1 MMTKSL
7 QLFILSLFLP
17 FFACFL
23 LALQIPNALIEK
35 DASNF
40 QKDTAFAAKLMEKQ
54 EELNDKGDFSTAL
67 EVLEQSKKLYA
78 KHQEW
83 EKAINCVV
91 KQAKLADVFE
101 TADVKLEY
109 SQSAVE
115 LAEQYLPPNH
125 PILAT
130 AFRQSAEALIWIE
143 QIDSANQLLL
153 QVLPIFEEH
162 SLWVDLG
169 WSQIFLGINCLN
181 TNDLENCQKYFEK
194 TESLLNQQVLEKE
207 DHVNIETTLLS
218 LSGVLYQIQGD
229 YDRAIEVTKRA
240 LSLNLATIPID
251 STTHST
257 YLSNLGV
264 FYSYKGDYQRALD
277 YSLQALHSHQEARG
291 DGLLLFN
298 IGAILS
304 LQKKYDRSTEYFHE
318 ILKTVENQLNPF
330 KTQIDALN
338 GLGENFKDIGI
349 YDSAFFYCHKAIG
362 INLNYRKA
370 NSWNILG
377 EIAYEQ
383 KQKNQAIVHF
393 LTAIKAYQK
402 DSVAESS
409 SPFYLANIYTNL
421 AGTYALKGSLNKALE
436 SYQKALT
443 INHATFKDS
452 LQWQNN
458 PLLEGVHN
466 PEYFL
471 ETLHGKAKVLARFPD
486 SKTHLQASLETYQLL
501 GQWIDKLLEEHATET
516 ASLDWV
522 ELFKQIYGE
531 AIEVVYQHY
540 QSTQDLAYLDLAFA
554 FSEKSKNSLLL
565 ESLKAAEGKTY
576 AGVPDSLLQ
585 KEKDLK
591 LDVAFYGRALQ
602 QAKTNQEEAKIKL
615 YEQYF
620 SKTRLELAALKERL
634 EQDFPKFYAL
644 KYGGKIISIEEVQSK
659 ILDKETAFLEYFIGD
674 STAFVFVITQNTA
687 DLVPLNIPSQIEEQV
702 TGFRQTLLDTKAFY
716 TDSKAAVEDYQQ
728 KAMQAYQTVLHPVLE
743 VLPADIQKLVLVPD
757 EFLNSLPFEA
767 LTTAIVPNA
776 GFDFGKLSY
785 VLQEYE
791 VRYAYS
797 ADLLLNNQDR
807 QAELPANDECL
818 AFAPSYEQGEFL
830 VQRGNL
836 EKLRSSTENLEGT
849 ALEIQAI
856 ARFFDGQFD
865 FGEKAT
871 ENQFK
876 KNAFQY
882 GILHLAMH
890 GVPDFANA
898 NFNHLKFT
906 NIATQNDSSSED
918 NLLHHYEIAGMDLQ
932 AQLAVLSAC
941 ETGIGKYEKGEGV
954 YSLARSFMYAGV
966 PSVVMSLWKVSDKS
980 TSQLMP
986 FFYENLANGVSK
998 GEALGQAKS
1007 RFLKKASL
1015 EFRHPFYWSAFVLL
1029 GNGDK
1034 IKQGYGAWIWWGV
1047 GGLSLMIL
1055 GLFFRRSLV

>member
-1 MMTKSL
+1 MPLTICLIGWNNPNKIIEGSKIKVVQEDVTTAEEFVEKSR
-7 QLFILSLFLP
+7 
-17 FFACFL
+17 L
-23 LALQIPNALIEK
+23 L
-35 DASNF
+35 DA
-40 QKDTAFAAKLMEKQ
+40 E
-54 EELNDKGDFSTAL
+54 GDFQGAL
-67 EVLEQSKKLYA
+67 KFLEKA
-78 KHQEW
+78 KDIYFQLKEW

-91 KQAKLADVFE
+91 EQAKLADVFE
-101 TADVKLEY
+101 TVDVKLEY

-115 LAEQYLPPNH
+115 LAQQHLSPSH

-130 AFRQSAEALIWIE
+130 AYRQGAEALIWIE
-143 QIDSANQLLL
+143 QVDSASQLLL
-153 QVLPIFEEH
+153 EILPIFEEH

-169 WSQIFLGINCLN
+169 WSQIFLGLN
-181 TNDLENCQKYFEK
+181 YLNANNLEECQKYFEK
-194 TESLLNQQVLEKE
+194 AESLLNQQVLEKE
-207 DHVNIETTLLS
+207 DHVSMETTLLS
-218 LSGVLYQIQGD
+218 LLGILYQIQGD
-229 YDRAIEVTKRA
+229 YDRAIEITKRA
-240 LSLNLATIPID
+240 LSFNLATIPID

-264 FYSYKGDYQRALD
+264 LYSYKGDYQRALD
-277 YSLQALHSHQEARG
+277 YSLQALHSHKDAGGE
-291 DGLLLFN
+291 DELFFN
-298 IGAILS
+298 IGVIFS
-304 LQKKYDRSTEYFHE
+304 FQKKYHRSTEYFHKT
-318 ILKTVENQLNPF
+318 LKIVENQPNPF
-330 KTQIDALN
+330 KTQIDVFN
-338 GLGENFKDIGI
+338 SLGGNFKYIEI
-349 YDSAFFYCHKAIG
+349 YDSAFYYCQKAIE
-362 INLNYRKA
+362 INLNYGKA
-370 NSWNILG
+370 DSWNVFG

-383 KQKNQAIVHF
+383 KKGNQAIAHF
-393 LTAIKAYQK
+393 LAAIKAYQK

-421 AGTYALKGSLNKALE
+421 AGVYALKGSLNNALHA
-436 SYQKALT
+436 YQKALT

-458 PLLEGVHN
+458 PPLEGVHN

-471 ETLHGKAKVLARFPD
+471 ETVHGKAKTLARFTD
-486 SKTHLQASLETYQLL
+486 SKAHLKASLETYQLL
-501 GQWIDKLLEEHATET
+501 IQWTDSLQVGHATET
-516 ASLDWV
+516 ASLDWA

-531 AIEVVYQHY
+531 AIDVAYRHY
-540 QSTQDLAYLDLAFA
+540 QSTQDLTYLDLAFA

-565 ESLKAAEGKTY
+565 ESLKAAEGKSY

-591 LDVAFYGRALQ
+591 LDVTFYERVLQ
-602 QAKTNQEEAKIKL
+602 EAKINQEEAKIKL

-620 SKTRLELAALKERL
+620 SKTRLELAELKEQL
-634 EQDFPKFYAL
+634 EEDFPKFYAL

-659 ILDKETAFLEYFIGD
+659 ILDNETAFLEYFIGD
-674 STAFVFVITQNTA
+674 RTAFVFVITQNTT
-687 DLVPLNIPSQIEEQV
+687 DLVPLNSPSQIEEQV
-702 TGFRQTLLDTKAFY
+702 AGFRQNLLNTKAFY

-728 KAMQAYQTVLHPVLE
+728 KATQAYRAVLEPVLA
-743 VLPADIQKLVLVPD
+743 VLPSGIQKLVLVPD

-767 LTTAIVPNA
+767 LTTAIVPDA

-785 VLQEYE
+785 VLQDYQ
-791 VRYAYS
+791 VHYAYS

-818 AFAPSYEQGEFL
+818 AFAPSYEEGEFL
-830 VQRGNL
+830 VQRGDL
-836 EKLRSSTENLEGT
+836 EQLRSTTENLEGT

-876 KNAFQY
+876 KHASQY

-890 GVPDFANA
+890 GVPDFTNA

-906 NIATQNDSSSED
+906 NIATQNDSSLED
-918 NLLHHYEIAGMDLQ
+918 NLLHHYEIASLDLQ

-986 FFYENLANGVSK
+986 FFYENLANGLSK
-998 GEALGQAKS
+998 GDALGQAKN
-1007 RFLKKASL
+1007 RFLKEASL

-1029 GNGDK
+1029 GNSDE
-1034 IKQGYGAWIWWGV
+1034 IKQGYGAWVWWGV
-1047 GGLSLMIL
+1047 GGLVFVL